1 MSQNQGWPTWVRWA
15 IDVKKVDLKN
25 KNVKWKNIVD
35 KLSLTKLFKRNETNY
50 LPVKLLSYNVHDSIW
65 ELWLFI
71 REFPIA
77 AILNPSLKS
86 RFV

>member
-1 MSQNQGWPTWVRWA
+1 V
-15 IDVKKVDLKN
+15 
-25 KNVKWKNIVD
+25 
-35 KLSLTKLFKRNETNY
+35 
-50 LPVKLLSYNVHDSIW
+50 SYNVHDSIS

-86 RFV
+86 CFI